1 MHWLLLI
8 TLAFDLA
15 AAKSEPNLERRSDR
29 ALENAGTALTAA
41 VMAYDHDDLDQ
52 TEMALQELKE
62 SVDLCYQ
69 SLEDSG
75 KNPRNSSHFKNA
87 EKTTRLLLR
96 RLESFRLS
104 VSAAD
109 RNLVEAIHE
118 HVSEVHDDILNGI
131 MGTRK
136 RK

>member
-62 SVDLCYQ
+62 SVRSALPVARGFRQ
-69 SLEDSG
+69 
-75 KNPRNSSHFKNA
+75 
-87 EKTTRLLLR
+87 
-96 RLESFRLS
+96 ESPQQRAL
-104 VSAAD
+104 
-109 RNLVEAIHE
+109 
-118 HVSEVHDDILNGI
+118 
-131 MGTRK
+131 
-136 RK
+136 